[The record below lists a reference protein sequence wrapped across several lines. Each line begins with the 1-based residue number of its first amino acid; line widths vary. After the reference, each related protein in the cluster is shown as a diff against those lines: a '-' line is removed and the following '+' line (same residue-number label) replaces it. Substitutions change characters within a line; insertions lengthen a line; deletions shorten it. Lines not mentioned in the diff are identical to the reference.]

1 MRDGVPNRTRQVG
14 APVGASVGTMVVY
27 SRAHMKLPL
36 VRLVAFVVL
45 SLHVMPLGLPLF
57 CDTDR
62 RCDGQMPMSMPSG
75 PTIDQTS
82 HATDCA
88 TSLFCATM
96 GTAAIVLGTP
106 ISVSVSDS
114 YVVAFDVSTFARFDP
129 QPPPPPPPQA

>member
-1 MRDGVPNRTRQVG
+1 MTRLLYIQNSMRT
-14 APVGASVGTMVVY
+14 SVL
-27 SRAHMKLPL
+27 RF
-36 VRLVAFVVL
+36 VAIVAL

-82 HATDCA
+82 NATDCA
-88 TSLFCATM
+88 TSVFCAVM
-96 GTAAIVLGTP
+96 GTAALILSTP
-106 ISVSVSDS
+106 VSVAVSDS